1 MDLGS
6 SRAGMTI
13 DPQGTSVHAVLRGV
27 EGRDGDITLS
37 VDVRWDPE
45 ETVIVLVGDLEVS
58 TAAQLRE
65 LLDQVPM
72 AGPTIVLDLA
82 GLDFVDSTG
91 IGCLFKLH
99 RRAVDH
105 DGIVVARHPQPQIHR
120 VMEMTQLNRL
130 IAILDD

>member
-1 MDLGS
+1 
-6 SRAGMTI
+6 MTI
-13 DPQGTSVHAVLRGV
+13 DPHRAPFHVLLRGLD
-27 EGRDGDITLS
+27 GRDTEITLS
-37 VDVRWDPE
+37 VDIYPSAE
-45 ETVIVLVGDLEVS
+45 QTVIVLSGELEVS

-65 LLDQVPM
+65 LLDRLPM
-72 AGPTIVLDLA
+72 EGPTIVLDMA

-99 RRAVDH
+99 RRAADR
-105 DGIVVARHPQPQIHR
+105 GAIVVARHPRPQIHR